1 MSRFGYV
8 MATYFAAIGVVVTSL
23 MRVPVKFIWNAS
35 ASTPIGLYSLHRPH
49 TLHVGDLVSVMPPAS
64 LARFMVERGYIG
76 DGVPLLKHVAAL
88 PGQTVCRQGVVVFV
102 DGTALG
108 GALTH
113 DRGGRPLPVWQGCQR
128 IVLGQI
134 FLMNRSVRD
143 SFDGRYFGPL
153 PVRSVIGRAT
163 PIYTD
168 DAGND
173 HFVWRGLR
181 NGRS

>member
-8 MATYFAAIGVVVTSL
+8 MATYFAAMGVAMSL
-23 MRVPVKFIWNAS
+23 FFSVPVKLIWNAS
-35 ASTPIGLYSLHRPH
+35 ASTPIGLYSLHSPRA
-49 TLHVGDLVSVMPPAS
+49 LHVGDLVSVMAPAS
-64 LARFMVERGYIG
+64 LARFMVGRGYIG
-76 DGVPLLKHVAAL
+76 EGVPLLKHVAAL

-108 GALTH
+108 DTLTH
-113 DRGGRPLPVWQGCQR
+113 DRRGRPLPGWQGCRR
-128 IVLGQI
+128 IALDQI
-134 FLMNRSVRD
+134 FLMNPSVRD

-153 PVRSVIGRAT
+153 PVRSVIGQST

-168 DAGND
+168 EAGND

-181 NGRS
+181 SGRS